1 MKKEIIWN
9 VSILIF
15 GIFLA
20 VATVL
25 IGYSNIGWNTTV
37 YFDSPIIGFWNT
49 ILFGLI
55 IGFCIIIFRYVNIG
69 ILSIKNKDLKLLVLL
84 LAYCIPFLFGLL
96 AIGFSIKNSIS
107 NAQENI
113 IPVQRIQNELSEIRK
128 AGMFKGY
135 DNESDKFLTS
145 ILLGNLLVEQ
155 SGWIYSGQ
163 YLNSETG
170 EIHTDN
176 LLRLDTKKVIP
187 LDDTEI
193 VYKNGNAYSFLI
205 EQLGATSEL
214 NFEPKTIREIWE
226 SDNKPKVTF
235 KVGEIEHEIY
245 PKYDN
250 DWADLDTVIRYV
262 NNKILKDKDYK
273 FYYADSIDIL
283 IIGLSKKE
291 KDELTKITGIEY
303 KQV

>member
-9 VSILIF
+9 ISILIF

-20 VATVL
+20 VATVF
-25 IGYSNIGWNTTV
+25 ISYSNVGWNKTV

-49 ILFGLI
+49 ILFGHI
-55 IGFCIIIFRYVNIG
+55 VGFCIIIFRYVNIG

-84 LAYCIPFLFGLL
+84 LAYCIPFLFGLF

-113 IPVQRIQNELSEIRK
+113 IPVQRIQNELSNIRK
-128 AGMFKGY
+128 AGMFKDY
-135 DNESDKFLTS
+135 ENESDKFLTS
-145 ILLGNLLVEQ
+145 FLLGNSLVEQ
-155 SGWIYSGQ
+155 SGWTYAGQ
-163 YLNSETG
+163 YLDSETS
-170 EIHTDN
+170 EIQTDN

-193 VYKNGNAYSFLI
+193 VYKDGNAYSFLI
-205 EQLGATSEL
+205 EQLGVTSEL
-214 NFEPKTIREIWE
+214 NFEPKEIREIWE
-226 SDNKPKVTF
+226 SDHKPKVTF
-235 KVGEIEHEIY
+235 KVGEIEHNIY
-245 PKYDN
+245 PEFDN
-250 DWADLDTVIRYV
+250 DWADLDTVISYV
-262 NNKILKDKDYK
+262 NKEILKDKDYK

-283 IIGLSKKE
+283 IIGLSKNE
-291 KDELTKITGIEY
+291 KDELTKITGIEF